1 MPLACA
7 RPCLHCR
14 LSAPLPSVQSSYGRS
29 SRYGKALSK
38 KSAGVG
44 LTDEQLEEIKEAFNL
59 FDTDHSGS
67 IDLRELK
74 AASQNTNQMSAAG
87 R

>member
-1 MPLACA
+1 
-7 RPCLHCR
+7 
-14 LSAPLPSVQSSYGRS
+14 VQSAYGRS

-38 KSAGVG
+38 KSSGAAGAG
-44 LTDEQLEEIKEAFNL
+44 LTDEQLEEIREAFHL

-74 AASQNTNQMSAAG
+74 AASQKANNTCTHTHTRTTHAIHQLASKQPV
-87 R
+87 